1 MTDESGRG
9 EAIGKEEEQGYRE
22 GIQRGRTEIE
32 GHLTSR
38 IEA

>member
-9 EAIGKEEEQGYRE
+9 EAIGNEEEQGYRQ
-22 GIQRGRTEIE
+22 GIQRGRTEME
-32 GHLTSR
+32 GHLSST